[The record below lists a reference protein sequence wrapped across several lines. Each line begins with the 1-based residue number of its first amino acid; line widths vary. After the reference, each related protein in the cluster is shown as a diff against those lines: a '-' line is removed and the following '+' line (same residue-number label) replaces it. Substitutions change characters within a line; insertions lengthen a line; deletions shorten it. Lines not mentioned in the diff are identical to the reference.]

1 MNDLLFFFFSLA
13 LSKKY
18 VCFNMKRYRKI
29 QNILILRFICF
40 VSVFTSF
47 ILVVCVCI
55 YILESNVLIL
65 YEKATPMCPM
75 CLSRVAT
82 CWGWVTRRSL
92 EDTLLVMW
100 TEAHLTMMLFK
111 RTKGLALKEDGSVQ
125 LLLFLSLRWH
135 KKRRLTWRA
144 GKITFSLW
152 GSNSTT
158 RGVKEY
164 WMLIVPQWS
173 PKATADGLLSQNNTL
188 NDASCSSS
196 SHHTDASFSLW
207 AAWLNGDHVCH
218 IL

>member
-111 RTKGLALKEDGSVQ
+111 RTKGLALKEEGKKKKTLKKKIFRAVQ
-125 LLLFLSLRWH
+125 LFQ
-135 KKRRLTWRA
+135 
-144 GKITFSLW
+144 
-152 GSNSTT
+152 
-158 RGVKEY
+158 E
-164 WMLIVPQWS
+164 
-173 PKATADGLLSQNNTL
+173 TAQRS
-188 NDASCSSS
+188 DAEP
-196 SHHTDASFSLW
+196 W
-207 AAWLNGDHVCH
+207 WEWLKPVHY
-218 IL
+218 